1 MVSVK
6 EWRPETA
13 ERFSPAAEA
22 RAENSFLTKKG
33 SHLKTTVTLNRN
45 GDFLRLY
52 NRGKSFTN
60 PALVVYLQKNRA
72 GICRIGITVSKKIGN
87 AVERNRCK
95 RVIRAAYRSLLP
107 EINGNY
113 DFVFVARSK
122 TKFKKSTEIMGIMSA
137 MLQKAGAIEKK

>member
-107 EINGNY
+107 EINGN
-113 DFVFVARSK
+113 
-122 TKFKKSTEIMGIMSA
+122 
-137 MLQKAGAIEKK
+137 

>member
-1 MVSVK
+1 M
-6 EWRPETA
+6 
-13 ERFSPAAEA
+13 
-22 RAENSFLTKKG
+22 N
-33 SHLKTTVTLNRN
+33 TTVTLKKNT
-45 GDFLRLY
+45 DFRRLY
-52 NRGKSFTN
+52 HRGKSYAD
-60 PALVVYLQKNRA
+60 PALVVYFCKNRA